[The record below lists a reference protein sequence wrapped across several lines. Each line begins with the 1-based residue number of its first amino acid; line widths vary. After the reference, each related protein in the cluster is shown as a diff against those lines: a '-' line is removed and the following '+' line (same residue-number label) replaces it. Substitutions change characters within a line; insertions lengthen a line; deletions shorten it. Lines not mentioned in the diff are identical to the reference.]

1 MSSTFKKPSIFSGLK
16 LSGLDFFRN
25 PRHLWALVLLGAAVG
40 MGLVTF
46 FILQGVSFDTM
57 QSVLWVLLADGV
69 IFFALCIL
77 IVQQLQK
84 LWRERREN
92 MAGSKLHVRLSLL
105 FGAVAVT
112 PTIIMA
118 VFSII
123 FFHFGIQNWFSTKVK
138 TGLSE
143 AVMVAQSYLE
153 EHKNVVARDAFLM
166 AEDLKSN
173 KNRLSQDPARLSEA
187 LTVFAKVRSLT
198 EAIIFDEEHK
208 VLGKTYL
215 TFALEFEPIPQAAVS
230 EANKGEV
237 GIVTSKYGDRVRA
250 LIKIGDNP
258 SLYLFV
264 GRAVDPKVL
273 GHLKKTEE
281 VVQDYTLLEGRRIG
295 YEWVLTLLFGLVGIL
310 LLLVSVWVGLVVAS
324 QIIRPIGPLINAA
337 KRIGE
342 GHLDA
347 RVDEQAQTDELGSL
361 SKSFNQMATELQYKQ
376 TELLTVNQKLD
387 ERRRFIEATMARVSA
402 GVMGLNAKG
411 QIGFSNQ
418 RASEILQRDLGQ
430 KMGLALIKI
439 MPEIQ
444 VLLQEA
450 VENPNHIAAVQ
461 NKFHLK
467 NGTVFLSLQAVA
479 DFQDNVLQ
487 GFVVTFDD
495 ITDLMQAQKQAAWS
509 DVARRIAHEIKNP
522 LTPIQLS
529 AERLKRKYLPEVKT
543 DPKIFEECINTIV
556 RQVNHIGQ
564 MVTEFSTFARMPLPM
579 LKVQDILP
587 ICQQVMDLQQQAYP
601 AITFKINMPE
611 SPILVNLDAQQMS
624 QALLNLVKNALE
636 SIEAKHKQDK
646 EFGGII
652 KLSVHEEE
660 ESVMLEILD
669 NGLGLPEKNIDQL
682 MEPYVTTRA
691 EGTGLGLAIVQK
703 IISDHQGTITLSNRA
718 RQSGAVVKI
727 VLPRERS

>member
-1 MSSTFKKPSIFSGLK
+1 MGLK

-25 PRHLWALVLLGAAVG
+25 PRHLWVLVLLGAAMG
-40 MGLVTF
+40 MGLLTF
-46 FILQGVSFDTM
+46 FILRGISFDTI
-57 QSVLWVLLADGV
+57 QSILWVLVADGV
-69 IFFALCIL
+69 VFLVLCALITQNL
-77 IVQQLQK
+77 IK

-92 MAGSKLHVRLSLL
+92 MVGSKLHVRFSLL

-112 PTIIMA
+112 PTIVMA

-143 AVMVAQSYLE
+143 AVMVAQAYLQ
-153 EHKNVVARDAFLM
+153 EHKVVVERDAVGM
-166 AEDLKSN
+166 GEDLKSN
-173 KNRLSQDPARLSEA
+173 MKSQNPAPLNEA

-198 EAIIFDEEHK
+198 EAIVFDEEHK

-230 EANKGEV
+230 EANKGNV

-250 LIKIGDNP
+250 LVRIAENP
-258 SLYLFV
+258 NLYLFV

-273 GHLKKTEE
+273 GHLRKTEE
-281 VVQDYTLLEGRRIG
+281 VVQDYALLEGKRIG

-324 QIIRPIGPLINAA
+324 QIIRPIGSLINAA

-342 GHLDA
+342 GHLDV

-376 TELLTVNQKLD
+376 TELLTVNQQLD

-411 QIGFSNQ
+411 QIGFANQ
-418 RASEILQRDLGQ
+418 RASEILQRDLMEKNGLSLL
-430 KMGLALIKI
+430 KM

-444 VLLQEA
+444 SLLQAA
-450 VENPNHIAAVQ
+450 VENPNHIAAAQ
-461 NKFHLK
+461 NKVHLN
-467 NGTVFLSLQAVA
+467 NGTVVLSLQAVA
-479 DFQDNVLQ
+479 DFQDNMLR

-579 LKVQDILP
+579 MKVQNILP
-587 ICQQVMDLQQQAYP
+587 IFQQVMDLQQQAYP
-601 AITFKINMPE
+601 AIAFKVNMPE
-611 SPILVNLDAQQMS
+611 SPVLVNLDAQQIS

-636 SIEAKHKQDK
+636 SIDTKHKQNKD
-646 EFGGII
+646 FGGVI
-652 KLSVHEEE
+652 KLSVREED
-660 ESVMLEILD
+660 ESVLVEILD

-703 IISDHQGTITLSNRA
+703 IITDHQGSITLSNRP
-718 RQSGAVVKI
+718 RQSGAVIKI
-727 VLPRERS
+727 VLPRERA